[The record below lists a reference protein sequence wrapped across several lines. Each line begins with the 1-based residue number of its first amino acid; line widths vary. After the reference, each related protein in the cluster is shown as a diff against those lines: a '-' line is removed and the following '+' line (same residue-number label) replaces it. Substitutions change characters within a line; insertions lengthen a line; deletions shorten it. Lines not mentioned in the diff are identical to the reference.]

1 MKGPGHERPGMEEPM
16 ADTRNPN
23 RKPKPLAEVL
33 YWPTGEALTTGALSR
48 AAREVAAEL
57 VDEALRLTARRGHRP
72 SAADC
77 LKARQL
83 LAEAPVDR
91 AEYARRL
98 AATRRPQ
105 PGRRVSAVLS
115 EDLAERAFDLAARAA
130 VPVGVLVRVAL
141 SDLLEADE
149 TERPRPRPVLVN

>member
-1 MKGPGHERPGMEEPM
+1 M

-33 YWPTGEALTTGALSR
+33 YWPTGGPLTTSALSR
-48 AAREVAAEL
+48 AAREVSAEL
-57 VDEALRLTARRGHRP
+57 VDEALRLTASRGHRP
-72 SAADC
+72 SAADRQ
-77 LKARQL
+77 KASQL

-98 AATRRPQ
+98 AAARRPR
-105 PGRRVSAVLS
+105 PGRKVAAVLPA
-115 EDLAERAFDLAARAA
+115 DLAERAFDLAVQAA

-149 TERPRPRPVLVN
+149 SDRPAPRPVLVN